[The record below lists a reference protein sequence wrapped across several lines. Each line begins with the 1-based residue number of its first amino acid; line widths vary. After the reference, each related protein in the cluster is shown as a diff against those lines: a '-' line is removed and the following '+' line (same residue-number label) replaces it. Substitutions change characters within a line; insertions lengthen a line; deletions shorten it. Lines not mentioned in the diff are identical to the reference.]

1 MKPNVSAV
9 IATYNYGRFIADAID
24 SALCQ
29 TLLPFEIIVVDDGSE
44 DETESVVRRFGDRVT
59 YVKQENKGV
68 SAARNLGVKLSS
80 GELISF
86 LDADDV
92 WEPEKLQLQAEK
104 FLQDKRIGLVHCGF
118 REFDYDSGKI
128 VREHLSGE
136 EGDLAKRHV
145 VFEGPVIN
153 VSGSMLMV
161 SRNAFDTIG
170 GFDERLSNGE
180 DWLFCFQ
187 IARKFR
193 VGFVPKAL
201 VRYRNHSD
209 NAHKNIRKMEYSTR
223 LAWSK
228 VFDGSDPEI
237 ERLRARSYG
246 NLHKVL
252 AGSYLHQG
260 DYAGFLR
267 NVVKSLWY
275 RPSYLGFYFA
285 QISRRGRAELRD

>member
-9 IATYNYGRFIADAID
+9 IATYNYGKFIAEAID

-29 TLLPFEIIVVDDGSE
+29 TLSPLEIIVVDDGSV
-44 DETESVVRRFGDRVT
+44 DETENVVCRFGDKVT

-68 SAARNLGVKLSS
+68 SAARNFGVKLSS
-80 GELISF
+80 GDLIAF
-86 LDADDV
+86 LDADDI
-92 WEPEKLQLQAEK
+92 WEPEKLAMQAEK
-104 FLQDKRIGLVHCGF
+104 FLQDKQIGLVHCGF

-128 VREHLSGE
+128 TREHLAGE

-153 VSGSMLMV
+153 VSGSLLMV

-187 IARKFR
+187 IARKFT
-193 VGFVPKAL
+193 VGFVPQAL

-209 NAHKNIRKMEYSTR
+209 NAHKNIRKMEDSTR

-237 ERLRARSYG
+237 EGLRSRSYG

-267 NVVKSLWY
+267 NVLKSLWY

-285 QISRRGRAELRD
+285 QIGRRGRAELRD